1 MKAVAC
7 ALAVAAGAAGFWAE
21 AGRAVRRLWEKP
33 EPNVVTGNALAAGND
48 LDGAL
53 KAYEAAKVPE
63 GGTAEAALAL
73 DRASLHLRRADPE
86 AAPRALADSTKAL
99 QQGDA
104 SLKPLAAY
112 DLGYALEQSGR
123 PEDAVNAYAQALA
136 LDATDEDSKVNLE
149 LLLRDEQRKK
159 KEPQSVGRPEEQKN
173 QKQQG
178 KEDKQIQRQGGQPK
192 DDQAPKPGDEKK
204 NDKAQ
209 ASKEQK
215 PDQGQQ
221 AQKPQEEP
229 GKEQRP
235 SGQEQ
240 PDPAEARNGNSRK
253 AGPKDREK
261 SLDRSEAQRLLDAL
275 QAGEKNLQVWR
286 FTRKKQERRS
296 DVEKDW

>member
-7 ALAVAAGAAGFWAE
+7 ALAVAAGAAGLWAE

-33 EPNVVTGNALAAGND
+33 EPNVTSGNALAAGND

-53 KAYEAAKVPE
+53 KAYQAAKVPE
-63 GGTAEAALAL
+63 GGSAEAALAL
-73 DRASLHLRRADPE
+73 DRASLHLRRGDPE

-104 SLKPLAAY
+104 ALKPLAAY

-123 PEDAVNAYAQALA
+123 PEDAVNAYAQALS
-136 LDATDEDSKVNLE
+136 LDATDEDAKVNLE

-159 KEPQSVGRPEEQKN
+159 KQPQSVGRPEEQKK
-173 QKQQG
+173 QQQQG
-178 KEDKQIQRQGGQPK
+178 KDDKEMQQQGGQPK
-192 DDQAPKPGDEKK
+192 DNEAPKPGDDKK

-215 PDQGQQ
+215 QPDQGQ

-240 PDPAEARNGNSRK
+240 PNPDQARNGNSPK

-286 FTRKKQERRS
+286 FTKKRERRS

>member
-1 MKAVAC
+1 MKAIAC
-7 ALAVAAGAAGFWAE
+7 ALVVAASFWVE

-33 EPNVVTGNALAAGND
+33 EPNVVTGNALAAEND
-48 LDGAL
+48 LEGAL

-63 GGTAEAALAL
+63 GGTADGALAL
-73 DRASLHLRRADPE
+73 DRASVNLRRGDPE
-86 AAPRALADSTKAL
+86 AAPRALADATKAL

-104 SLKPLAAY
+104 ALKPLAAY

-136 LDATDEDSKVNLE
+136 LDPTDADAKVNLE
-149 LLLRDEQRKK
+149 LLLREEQRKQK
-159 KEPQSVGRPEEQKN
+159 VPQSVGKPEEQKN

-178 KEDKQIQRQGGQPK
+178 KDDKEMKQQGGQPK
-192 DDQAPKPGDEKK
+192 ENQAPKPGDDKK

-209 ASKEQK
+209 ASKDQQK
-215 PDQGQQ
+215 NDQGR
-221 AQKPQEEP
+221 AQKPQAEP
-229 GKEQRP
+229 GKAQRP

-240 PDPAEARNGNSRK
+240 QPDPEQAQNGNSPK
-253 AGPKDREK
+253 AGTKDREK

-286 FTRKKQERRS
+286 FTRKNRERRS

>member
-1 MKAVAC
+1 MRAIAC
-7 ALAVAAGAAGFWAE
+7 ALLVAAGFWAG

-33 EPNVVTGNALAAGND
+33 EPNVVTANALAAEND

-53 KAYEAAKVPE
+53 KAYEAAEVPE
-63 GGTAEAALAL
+63 GGTADAALAL
-73 DRASLHLRRADPE
+73 DRASLQLRRADPE
-86 AAPRALADSTKAL
+86 AAPRALADATKAL

-136 LDATDEDSKVNLE
+136 LDATDPDAKVNLE
-149 LLLRDEQRKK
+149 LLLREEQRKK
-159 KEPQSVGRPEEQKN
+159 KEPRSVGSPEQQKN

-178 KEDKQIQRQGGQPK
+178 KDDKQMQQQGGQPK
-192 DDQAPKPGDEKK
+192 DNQAPKPGEEKK

-209 ASKEQK
+209 ASKDQERPEQ
-215 PDQGQQ
+215 GQ

-229 GKEQRP
+229 GKEQRA
-235 SGQEQ
+235 SGQQ
-240 PDPAEARNGNSRK
+240 QLDPGQAESGNSPK
-253 AGPKDREK
+253 AGTKDREK

-286 FTRKKQERRS
+286 FTRKKRERRS

>member
-1 MKAVAC
+1 VKAIAC
-7 ALAVAAGAAGFWAE
+7 ALAIMAGAASFWTE

-33 EPNVVTGNALAAGND
+33 EPNVVTGNALAAEND

-86 AAPRALADSTKAL
+86 AAPRALADATKAL

-123 PEDAVNAYAQALA
+123 PEDAMNAYAQALG
-136 LDATDEDSKVNLE
+136 LDPADADAKVNLE
-149 LLLRDEQRKK
+149 LLLREEQRKEK
-159 KEPQSVGRPEEQKN
+159 QPQSVGKPEEKKD

-178 KEDKQIQRQGGQPK
+178 KDDKQMQQQGGKPK
-192 DDQAPKPGDEKK
+192 NEQAPKPGDEKK

-209 ASKEQK
+209 ASKEQEK
-215 PDQGQQ
+215 NDRGQ
-221 AQKPQEEP
+221 AQKPQEQP

-235 SGQEQ
+235 SGQEEQ
-240 PDPAEARNGNSRK
+240 NPEQAQSGNSSK

-286 FTRKKQERRS
+286 FTRQKRERRS

>member
-1 MKAVAC
+1 VKAVAC
-7 ALAVAAGAAGFWAE
+7 ALLLAAGFWTQ

-33 EPNVVTGNALAAGND
+33 EPNVVAGNALAAEND
-48 LDGAL
+48 LEGAL

-63 GGTAEAALAL
+63 GGTADAALAL
-73 DRASLHLRRADPE
+73 DRASVNLRRGDPE

-99 QQGDA
+99 QQGDS

-123 PEDAVNAYAQALA
+123 PEDAINAYTQALA
-136 LDATDEDSKVNLE
+136 LDPADVDSKVNLE
-149 LLLRDEQRKK
+149 LLLREEQRKK
-159 KEPQSVGRPEEQKN
+159 KEPQSVGRPDENRK

-178 KEDKQIQRQGGQPK
+178 KDDKQMQQQGGQPK
-192 DDQAPKPGDEKK
+192 DKSAPKRGDDKK

-209 ASKEQK
+209 ASK
-215 PDQGQQ
+215 
-221 AQKPQEEP
+221 PQEQNDPGKEHKP
-229 GKEQRP
+229 EDQQGKEQRP
-235 SGQEQ
+235 SGQQPQPNPEQ
-240 PDPAEARNGNSRK
+240 AQNGK
-253 AGPKDREK
+253 GTKDREK

-286 FTRKKQERRS
+286 FTQKKRERRN

>member
-7 ALAVAAGAAGFWAE
+7 ALAVAAGAAGFWTE

-86 AAPRALADSTKAL
+86 AAPRALADSAKAL

-123 PEDAVNAYAQALA
+123 PEDAVNAYGQALG
-136 LDATDEDSKVNLE
+136 LDPTDVDAKVNLE

-159 KEPQSVGRPEEQKN
+159 KQPQSVGRPEEQKN

-178 KEDKQIQRQGGQPK
+178 KDDKQMQQQGGQPK
-192 DDQAPKPGDEKK
+192 ENQAPKPGDEKK

-209 ASKEQK
+209 ASK
-215 PDQGQQ
+215 PDQGQ
-221 AQKPQEEP
+221 AQKPQEEQ

-240 PDPAEARNGNSRK
+240 PAPEEARNGNSPK

-286 FTRKKQERRS
+286 FTRKKRERRS

>member
-33 EPNVVTGNALAAGND
+33 EPNVTTGNALAAAND

-53 KAYEAAKVPE
+53 KAYEVAKVPE

-104 SLKPLAAY
+104 ALKPLAAY

-136 LDATDEDSKVNLE
+136 LDATDEDAKVNLE

-159 KEPQSVGRPEEQKN
+159 KQPQSVGRPEEQKK
-173 QKQQG
+173 QQQG
-178 KEDKQIQRQGGQPK
+178 KDDKQMQQEGGQPK
-192 DDQAPKPGDEKK
+192 DNQAPKPGDEKK
-204 NDKAQ
+204 SDKAQ
-209 ASKEQK
+209 ASKEQQE
-215 PDQGQQ
+215 PDQGQ

-229 GKEQRP
+229 GKDQRP

-240 PDPAEARNGNSRK
+240 PNPQEARNGNSPK
-253 AGPKDREK
+253 AGTKDREK
-261 SLDRSEAQRLLDAL
+261 SLDRSESQRLLDAL

-286 FTRKKQERRS
+286 FTRKKRERRS

>member
-7 ALAVAAGAAGFWAE
+7 ALLVAAGFWTQ

-33 EPNVVTGNALAAGND
+33 EPSVVTGNALAASGD
-48 LDGAL
+48 VDGAL
-53 KAYEAAKVPE
+53 KAYQAAKVPE
-63 GGTAEAALAL
+63 NSPADAALAL
-73 DRASLHLRRADPE
+73 NRASALLRLGDTDK
-86 AAPRALADSTKAL
+86 APRALADSTKAL

-112 DLGYALEQSGR
+112 DLGYALEQSGK
-123 PEDAVNAYAQALA
+123 PEEAVNAYAQALA
-136 LDATDEDSKVNLE
+136 LDSTDRDAKVNLE
-149 LLLRDEQRKK
+149 LLLREEQRNQKQK
-159 KEPQSVGRPEEQKN
+159 QSVGRPDEQKN

-178 KEDKQIQRQGGQPK
+178 KDDKQMKQQGGQPK
-192 DDQAPKPGDEKK
+192 DNQAPKPGDEKK

-209 ASKEQK
+209 ASKSGKEQ
-215 PDQGQQ
+215 DQD
-221 AQKPQEEP
+221 QKGDQ

-235 SGQEQ
+235 AGQEE
-240 PDPAEARNGNSRK
+240 PDREQAQDGKARR
-253 AGPKDREK
+253 AGKEPEK

-286 FTRKKQERRS
+286 FTRKRRERPS

>member
-1 MKAVAC
+1 MKALLC
-7 ALAVAAGAAGFWAE
+7 AILLAAGFWSE
-21 AGRAVRRLWEKP
+21 AGRAVRRLWQKP
-33 EPNVVTGNALAAGND
+33 EPNVVTGNALVGEND

-53 KAYEAAKVPE
+53 KAYEKAKVPE
-63 GGTAEAALAL
+63 GSAADGALAL
-73 DRASLHLRRADPE
+73 NRASVNLRRGDPE
-86 AAPRALADSTKAL
+86 AAPRALADATKAL
-99 QQGDA
+99 QHGDA

-123 PEDAVNAYAQALA
+123 PEDAVNAYTQALA
-136 LDATDEDSKVNLE
+136 LDPADVDSKVNLE

-159 KEPQSVGRPEEQKN
+159 KQPQSIGRPDDKKKQ
-173 QKQQG
+173 QQQG
-178 KEDKQIQRQGGQPK
+178 KDEKQSQQQGGQPK

-209 ASKEQK
+209 ASKDQNQKGEQK
-215 PDQGQQ
+215 PQDEAGQ
-221 AQKPQEEP
+221 
-229 GKEQRP
+229 KEQRP
-235 SGQEQ
+235 SGEEQ
-240 PDPAEARNGNSRK
+240 QDPREAQNGRR
-253 AGPKDREK
+253 AGQKDPGK

>member
-1 MKAVAC
+1 VKAVAC
-7 ALAVAAGAAGFWAE
+7 ALLVAAGFWTQ

-33 EPNVVTGNALAAGND
+33 EPNVVTGNALAAEND
-48 LDGAL
+48 LEGAL

-63 GGTAEAALAL
+63 GGNADAALAF
-73 DRASLHLRRADPE
+73 DRASVNLRRADPE

-99 QQGDA
+99 QAGDA

-123 PEDAVNAYAQALA
+123 PEDAMNAYTQALA
-136 LDATDEDSKVNLE
+136 LDPADVDSKVNLE
-149 LLLRDEQRKK
+149 LLLREEQRKK
-159 KEPQSVGRPEEQKN
+159 KEPQSAGTPDENKK

-178 KEDKQIQRQGGQPK
+178 KDDKQMQQQGGQPK
-192 DDQAPKPGDEKK
+192 DNQAPKPGDDKK

-209 ASKEQK
+209 ASKPQNDPGKEQK
-215 PDQGQQ
+215 PDEQR
-221 AQKPQEEP
+221 

-240 PDPAEARNGNSRK
+240 PNPEQQAQNGK
-253 AGPKDREK
+253 GTKDREK

-286 FTRKKQERRS
+286 FTRQKRERRS

>member
-7 ALAVAAGAAGFWAE
+7 ALAVAAGAAGFWTE

-86 AAPRALADSTKAL
+86 AAPRALADSAKAL

-123 PEDAVNAYAQALA
+123 PEDAVNAYGQALG
-136 LDATDEDSKVNLE
+136 LDPTDVDAKVNLE

-159 KEPQSVGRPEEQKN
+159 KQPQSVGRPEEQKN

-178 KEDKQIQRQGGQPK
+178 KDDKQMQQQGGQPK
-192 DDQAPKPGDEKK
+192 ENQAPKPGDEKK

-209 ASKEQK
+209 ASK
-215 PDQGQQ
+215 PDQGQ
-221 AQKPQEEP
+221 AQKPQEEQ

-240 PDPAEARNGNSRK
+240 PAPEEAHNGNSPK

-286 FTRKKQERRS
+286 FTRKKRERRS

>member
-1 MKAVAC
+1 MRAVAC
-7 ALAVAAGAAGFWAE
+7 ALLLAAGFWAD

-33 EPNVVTGNALAAGND
+33 EPNVVSGNALSAEGD

-63 GGTAEAALAL
+63 GGTADAALAL
-73 DRASLHLRRADPE
+73 DRASVLLRKGNTD

-136 LDATDEDSKVNLE
+136 LDSADEDAKVNLE
-149 LLLRDEQRKK
+149 LLLREEQRNKK
-159 KEPQSVGRPEEQKN
+159 QPQSVGRPEEKKD

-178 KEDKQIQRQGGQPK
+178 KDDKQMQQQGGQPK
-192 DDQAPKPGDEKK
+192 EKQAPKPGDEKK
-204 NDKAQ
+204 NDEAQ
-209 ASKEQK
+209 ASKGQK
-215 PDQGQQ
+215 QQDQGQP
-221 AQKPQEEP
+221 QKPQDEA

-235 SGQEQ
+235 SGEEQ
-240 PDPAEARNGNSRK
+240 PSPEEARNGTARK
-253 AGPKDREK
+253 VGTKDLEK

-286 FTRKKQERRS
+286 FARKKRERRS

>member
-1 MKAVAC
+1 VKAIAC
-7 ALAVAAGAAGFWAE
+7 ALLIAAGFWSQ

-33 EPNVVTGNALAAGND
+33 EPNVVTGNALAAEND
-48 LDGAL
+48 LEGAL

-73 DRASLHLRRADPE
+73 DRASLNLRRADPE

-123 PEDAVNAYAQALA
+123 PEDAISAYAQALA
-136 LDATDEDSKVNLE
+136 LDPADGDAKVNLE

-159 KEPQSVGRPEEQKN
+159 KEPQSVGTPDEQKK

-178 KEDKQIQRQGGQPK
+178 KDDKQMQQQGGQPK
-192 DDQAPKPGDEKK
+192 ENQAPKAGDEKK
-204 NDKAQ
+204 NDKAE
-209 ASKEQK
+209 ASKDEQK
-215 PDQGQQ
+215 NDTGA
-221 AQKPQEEP
+221 AQKAEEQQ

-240 PDPAEARNGNSRK
+240 PNPEQAQNGK
-253 AGPKDREK
+253 GTKDREK

-286 FTRKKQERRS
+286 FTRKKPERRS